1 MKKFWDERGS
11 TLQNEN
17 TTTIILMEFTMK
29 VTELPAFVR
38 EGLIS
43 RHKTKARKLLGSN
56 GRLLEGIEKT
66 VQAMEGARS
75 DWDEKLTA
83 YYIVELHT
91 LVEELLNGSGEID
104 ELRY

>member
-1 MKKFWDERGS
+1 
-11 TLQNEN
+11 
-17 TTTIILMEFTMK
+17 
-29 VTELPAFVR
+29 
-38 EGLIS
+38 
-43 RHKTKARKLLGSN
+43 LGSN
-56 GRLLEGIEKT
+56 GRLLEGVEKT

-91 LVEELLNGSGEID
+91 LVEELLNGSGKID